1 MAKTRS
7 SAEVWLP
14 GKGTDQLSGSHLPT
28 NGDTASLRLLMFLH
42 NERKL
47 TLKEVAS
54 WSLSSVIQLWQR
66 ATIPPQRIDSG
77 MKLYELTKNRKRSN
91 EQYKKNQ
98 EEFTSISCQHHL
110 LDIATSDALTTTKV
124 E

>member
-1 MAKTRS
+1 MNTIMAKTRS
-7 SAEVWLP
+7 SVEVWLL

-28 NGDTASLRLLMFLH
+28 NGDAVSLQLLMFLH
-42 NERKL
+42 NEQKL

-54 WSLSSVIQLWQR
+54 RSVSSVIQLWQT

-91 EQYKKNQ
+91 EQDKKN
-98 EEFTSISCQHHL
+98 
-110 LDIATSDALTTTKV
+110 
-124 E
+124 